1 MCLYIK
7 RRSLPRI
14 ATVDIPVIKQ
24 LRWQNGVWVT
34 PYQEMKIPGNK
45 ILIPKTKVSFFKL
58 CIIFFIPRKIEE
70 GFIHVH
76 QEGSRVPGYYFQ
88 DRYNAEA
95 YIPKGT
101 LYIEGDCEEFAARKV
116 VIREFP
122 EIQEMNQW

>member
-1 MCLYIK
+1 MCLHVK
-7 RRSLPRI
+7 RRSLPKI

-24 LRWQNGVWVT
+24 LRWQNGVWAT
-34 PYQEMKIPGNK
+34 PYQGMEISENK
-45 ILIPKTKVSFFKL
+45 ILIPATKVSFLKL
-58 CIIFFIPRKIEE
+58 CEIFFSLRKIEE

-76 QEGSRVPGYYFQ
+76 QEGSRVSGHYFH

-116 VIREFP
+116 VIRELP